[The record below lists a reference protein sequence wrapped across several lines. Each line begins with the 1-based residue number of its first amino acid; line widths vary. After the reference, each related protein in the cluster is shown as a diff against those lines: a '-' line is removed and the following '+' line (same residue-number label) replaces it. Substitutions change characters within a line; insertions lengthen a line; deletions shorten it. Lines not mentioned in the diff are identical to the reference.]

1 MNAERR
7 RFRLLA
13 VAVALLTGFVYVR
26 TMHPG
31 AGDGDAAELQHCSAV
46 LGVCHPPGYP
56 LLVLT
61 GNLFARLPLGDD
73 IAWRINFMTVFFG
86 VVSVLLVFAIVARMT
101 RSAPAALLAA
111 GLLAFSS
118 TAWGHALLAEV
129 YTFYVAAL
137 LGALYSALRWVQTNR
152 VGWLLA
158 AAVLYGICVGNRPS
172 EIFALPA
179 FVALWAVNRRRVTLR
194 PVQIAAS
201 AMLAALPF
209 AISLGYYWVQATPAN
224 LSVRDNAKRDAAV
237 DGGPL
242 FHELTG
248 KAKLAAAVRYCLGL
262 RWTGVATMNA
272 ASLEQLRWDAGKYL
286 WLISG
291 LGASGDRFPGD
302 DPGARRK
309 QAEQGRGVNLTP
321 IGALLA
327 VIAPLLSRRMR
338 RYSIPLAL
346 LSAGN
351 LVFYLW
357 HHPPDNLEFTL
368 PSLAGLAMLAGIAIS
383 PRRRSRETRLRT
395 GARCAFLVL
404 PAALL
409 AVNWNA
415 VNEAT
420 DENRQRIRAIESL
433 AALAFPENATI
444 ATNYP
449 RATLFRY
456 IFHVRA
462 NRPDIRVVF
471 FPGFYDGNQ
480 RERLMTA
487 LTAWRGPVY
496 LMADEPML
504 APVDRQRMYQLTPAD
519 LGAAGFIEYH
529 R

>member
-1 MNAERR
+1 MSDERR

-13 VAVALLTGFVYVR
+13 VAVALLTGFAYVS

-61 GNLFARLPLGDD
+61 GNLFARIPLGNDV
-73 IAWRINFMTVFFG
+73 AWRINFMTLFFG
-86 VVSVLLVFAIVARMT
+86 VAAVLFVFAIVARMT
-101 RSAPAALLAA
+101 RSAAAALLAA

-137 LGALYSALRWVQTNR
+137 LGAFYAALRWVQTSR
-152 VGWLLA
+152 LRWLMA
-158 AAVLYGICVGNRPS
+158 AALLYGVCVGNRPS
-172 EIFALPA
+172 EIFAFPA
-179 FVALWAVNRRRVTLR
+179 FLALWVANRRRVALR
-194 PVQIAAS
+194 PVHVAAS
-201 AMLAALPF
+201 ALLAALPF
-209 AISLGYYWVQATPAN
+209 AVSLGYYWVQATAAN
-224 LSVRDNAKRDAAV
+224 LSIRDNAERDAAV

-248 KAKLAAAVRYCLGL
+248 GAKLAAAVRYCLGL

-272 ASLEQLRWDAGKYL
+272 ASLEQLQWDAGKYL

-291 LGASGDRFPGD
+291 LGATGDRFPGD
-302 DPGARRK
+302 DWDARRK

-327 VIAPLLSRRMR
+327 AAAPFISRRMR
-338 RYSIPLAL
+338 RYSMPLAL
-346 LSAGN
+346 LVAGN

-368 PSLAGLAMLAGIAIS
+368 PSLAGLAMLAGVAIS
-383 PRRRSRETRLRT
+383 PRRKARENRLRT
-395 GARCAFLVL
+395 GARYAVLVL

-420 DENRQRIRAIESL
+420 DGNRERLRAVETL
-433 AALAFPENATI
+433 AALPFPERATI

-449 RATLFRY
+449 RAMLFRY
-456 IFHVRA
+456 VFHVRA
-462 NRPDIRVVF
+462 NRPDVHVFF
-471 FPGFYDGNQ
+471 FPGYYDDAQ

-487 LTAWRGPVY
+487 LASRPGPVY
-496 LMADEPML
+496 FMADEPML
-504 APVDRQRMYQLTPAD
+504 APPDRQRMHQLTPAG
-519 LGAAGFIEYH
+519 LAAAGFIEFH
-529 R
+529 P